1 MLSKIIRTLISF
13 LGVLLGIT
21 SYLSLEK
28 YFPQISFGLN
38 NVYLVGII
46 VGLVVGIL
54 FYLISPWIFS
64 KVREFVKI
72 LDKEIS
78 KYPQTDILLGVVG
91 LIVGLVIAYLLVGG
105 LLGSISG
112 MPLIKMILSIIIY
125 IFMGYIGVKITL
137 KSRDDLFNINKLS
150 RLSSNIGKD
159 KSSKKDHG
167 GKSIPPKVLDTSVII
182 DGRIA
187 DICRTGFV
195 EGKLIIPKFV
205 LNELQHIADSSDDLK
220 RVRGRRGLDILNII
234 QKELDIESLA
244 SSANQ
249 KIKAANK
256 GKVITK
262 ALPPFDPDDPNS
274 PWSYDRTDVKNE
286 VTERIKQVHAGWHQG
301 TPFNDLLPLLPP
313 DYTQRAYTGCAMV
326 AVSQIMAYHQKPYSN
341 YITAAMW
348 PTMIANLDTSVE
360 LKRLMLDLFNTM
372 NTGYDATGT
381 SSNISKARDFLNNN
395 GYTAGSAQ
403 DYTFDRAWR
412 ALSYGPTY
420 IRGTRASGDGHA
432 WIIDGVRNTRTT
444 STDIYTITY
453 NGRVFEASGSSSITS
468 FQTVRY
474 DWGGGNE
481 NDNTW
486 FNSGIFTPSSNTSPY
501 DRNVRMISYVY

>member
-28 YFPQISFGLN
+28 YFPQVSFGID
-38 NVYLVGII
+38 NVFLVGIV

-78 KYPQTDILLGVVG
+78 KYPQTDILLGVIG

-182 DGRIA
+182 DGRID

-234 QKELDIESLA
+234 QKELDIEVEITEKDFDDIPEVDSKLLTC
-244 SSANQ
+244 SSYEW
-249 KIKAANK
+249 K
-256 GKVITK
+256 
-262 ALPPFDPDDPNS
+262 S
-274 PWSYDRTDVKNE
+274 
-286 VTERIKQVHAGWHQG
+286 
-301 TPFNDLLPLLPP
+301 
-313 DYTQRAYTGCAMV
+313 
-326 AVSQIMAYHQKPYSN
+326 
-341 YITAAMW
+341 
-348 PTMIANLDTSVE
+348 
-360 LKRLMLDLFNTM
+360 
-372 NTGYDATGT
+372 
-381 SSNISKARDFLNNN
+381 
-395 GYTAGSAQ
+395 
-403 DYTFDRAWR
+403 
-412 ALSYGPTY
+412 
-420 IRGTRASGDGHA
+420 
-432 WIIDGVRNTRTT
+432 
-444 STDIYTITY
+444 
-453 NGRVFEASGSSSITS
+453 
-468 FQTVRY
+468 RY
-474 DWGGGNE
+474 K
-481 NDNTW
+481 
-486 FNSGIFTPSSNTSPY
+486 
-501 DRNVRMISYVY
+501 

>member
-1 MLSKIIRTLISF
+1 MESTFLSEFLFITNIKTISFIAILVAIFVLVRKMEKKKVKFSTRMISAMGIGLVLGLFIQLVAGFPKDPSSIRWIEEVSKWYGLVGNGFMDLLKMLVVPLIFVSIIRVIINMKDGVNLGKLTLKS
-13 LGVLLGIT
+13 LTVLLGT
-21 SYLSLEK
+21 TALAA
-28 YFPQISFGLN
+28 
-38 NVYLVGII
+38 I

-220 RVRGRRGLDILNII
+220 RVRGRRGLDILNSI
-234 QKELDIESLA
+234 QKEMDMEVEISDVDFEDIPEVDSKLLKLA
-244 SSANQ
+244 ETIN
-249 KIKAANK
+249 
-256 GKVITK
+256 GKVVTNDFNLNKVAQFQGVEVLNINELANAVK
-262 ALPPFDPDDPNS
+262 PVAIPGEHMLAQVVKEGKEQNQGIAYLDD
-274 PWSYDRTDVKNE
+274 
-286 VTERIKQVHAGWHQG
+286 G
-301 TPFNDLLPLLPP
+301 
-313 DYTQRAYTGCAMV
+313 
-326 AVSQIMAYHQKPYSN
+326 
-341 YITAAMW
+341 
-348 PTMIANLDTSVE
+348 TMIVVDGGRKYIGETITVLVTSV
-360 LKRLMLDLFNTM
+360 LQTP
-372 NTGYDATGT
+372 
-381 SSNISKARDFLNNN
+381 
-395 GYTAGSAQ
+395 AG
-403 DYTFDRAWR
+403 
-412 ALSYGPTY
+412 
-420 IRGTRASGDGHA
+420 
-432 WIIDGVRNTRTT
+432 
-444 STDIYTITY
+444 
-453 NGRVFEASGSSSITS
+453 
-468 FQTVRY
+468 
-474 DWGGGNE
+474 
-481 NDNTW
+481 
-486 FNSGIFTPSSNTSPY
+486 
-501 DRNVRMISYVY
+501 RMIFGKPKN

>member
-1 MLSKIIRTLISF
+1 ME
-13 LGVLLGIT
+13 G
-21 SYLSLEK
+21 
-28 YFPQISFGLN
+28 
-38 NVYLVGII
+38 
-46 VGLVVGIL
+46 
-54 FYLISPWIFS
+54 
-64 KVREFVKI
+64 
-72 LDKEIS
+72 
-78 KYPQTDILLGVVG
+78 QT
-91 LIVGLVIAYLLVGG
+91 
-105 LLGSISG
+105 
-112 MPLIKMILSIIIY
+112 
-125 IFMGYIGVKITL
+125 
-137 KSRDDLFNINKLS
+137 
-150 RLSSNIGKD
+150 
-159 KSSKKDHG
+159 
-167 GKSIPPKVLDTSVII
+167 
-182 DGRIA
+182 
-187 DICRTGFV
+187 
-195 EGKLIIPKFV
+195 
-205 LNELQHIADSSDDLK
+205 
-220 RVRGRRGLDILNII
+220 

-301 TPFNDLLPLLPP
+301 SPFNDLLPLLPP

-420 IRGTRASGDGHA
+420 ILSLIH
-432 WIIDGVRNTRTT
+432 I
-444 STDIYTITY
+444 
-453 NGRVFEASGSSSITS
+453 
-468 FQTVRY
+468 
-474 DWGGGNE
+474 
-481 NDNTW
+481 
-486 FNSGIFTPSSNTSPY
+486 
-501 DRNVRMISYVY
+501 